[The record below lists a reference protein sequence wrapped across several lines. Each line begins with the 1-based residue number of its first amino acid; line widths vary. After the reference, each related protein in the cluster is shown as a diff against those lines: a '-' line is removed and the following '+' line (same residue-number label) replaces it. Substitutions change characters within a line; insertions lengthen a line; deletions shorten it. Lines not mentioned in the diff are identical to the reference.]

1 MLLYPAIDLLG
12 GRVVRLREGDYDRVT
27 DYGDDALAVAA
38 AWREAGATWLHV
50 VDLDAARGSGD
61 NRAVIARLAAESGLK
76 VQLGGGIRSAEI
88 AADRLGLGVSRLV
101 IGTWAVREPAAVGA
115 LLREAPGSYAIA
127 CDSRDEVIRVE
138 GWTESGAV
146 SLSSFAKTMQQAGA
160 RVLIFTD
167 IARDGVYTGPG
178 IERAVRL
185 REETGLEVI
194 LSAGV
199 RDRADVMAAARAG
212 LDGLIIGRALH
223 DGRIELGAVLE
234 ELEQRARERAGRL
247 WAKLRPDARGLV
259 PIVTVAADDGMVL
272 MQAFVDEEAL
282 AATLVTGYLHYHSR
296 SRGRLWMKGET
307 SGHVQRLIELRV
319 DCDADCLLA
328 RVEQTGVACH
338 LGTRSCFARRVDE
351 LLSDEEGENKN
362 E

>member
-1 MLLYPAIDLLG
+1 MLLYPAIDLLD
-12 GRVVRLREGDYDRVT
+12 GRVVRLREGDYGQVT

-61 NRAVIARLAAESGLK
+61 NRAVIARLTAESGLK
-76 VQLGGGIRSAEI
+76 IQLGGGIRSPGI

-101 IGTWAVREPAAVGA
+101 IGTWAVREPEAVGV

-146 SLSSFAKTMQQAGA
+146 SLSDFAMTMRQAGA

-178 IERAVRL
+178 IGRAVRL

-199 RDRADVMAAARAG
+199 RDAADVMAAAEAG

-223 DGRIELGAVLE
+223 DGRIELGTLLQS
-234 ELEQRARERAGRL
+234 LEQRARERAARIWARL
-247 WAKLRPDARGLV
+247 RADSRGLV
-259 PIVTVAADDGMVL
+259 PVITVAAADGMVL
-272 MQAFVDEEAL
+272 MQAFIDEEAL
-282 AATLVTGYLHYHSR
+282 AATMVTGYLHYHSR
-296 SRGRLWMKGET
+296 SRGRLWKKGET

-319 DCDADCLLA
+319 DCDCDCLLA

-338 LGTRSCFARRVDE
+338 LGTRSCFARSVND
-351 LLSDEEGENKN
+351 LLSEEEGEGGN